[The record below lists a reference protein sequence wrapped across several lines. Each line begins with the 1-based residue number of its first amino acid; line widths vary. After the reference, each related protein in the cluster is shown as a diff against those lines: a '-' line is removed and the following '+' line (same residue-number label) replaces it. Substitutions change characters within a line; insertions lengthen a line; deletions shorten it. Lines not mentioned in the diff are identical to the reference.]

1 MTSGS
6 LSQFGSGHVHSLTLS
21 EPAQPNERLQV
32 LRRLIEKVTMQI
44 GLNEVCTTSIPG
56 LTFYR
61 MAELGTP
68 TYCIYEPCVAIIL
81 QGAKEITFGEEACEF
96 GQGAFFVT
104 SVDIP
109 TLARVTA
116 ANEQTPY
123 LSVVLKLDLSMLNEV
138 IQTLEPPRQEMA
150 SEARGFASGAASSE
164 MLDAFARL
172 ATLIERPLEAGLM
185 SDLIKREIC
194 VRLLLS
200 GAGPWLRSVTRDGYR
215 DKGIV
220 RAIEWL
226 KHHYDKPLHVA
237 ELAERSGMA
246 SSTLHHN
253 FRKLTGTSPVQYQK
267 SLRLQAAR
275 SLMLTERVDVNTA
288 ALRVGYESVAQFSRE
303 YARRFGAS
311 PSRDIKHA
319 REHVEGST
327 SRATHDASM

>member
-1 MTSGS
+1 MMTSGS
-6 LSQFGSGHVHSLTLS
+6 ISQFGFEHAHSLS
-21 EPAQPNERLQV
+21 PRESVESNERLQA
-32 LRRLIEKVTMQI
+32 LGRLIEKVSRQI
-44 GLNEVCTTSIPG
+44 GLNEICKTSIPD

-81 QGAKEITFGEEACEF
+81 QGSKEITFGEEACDF
-96 GQGAFFVT
+96 GQGMFFVT

-116 ANEQTPY
+116 ASEQTPY
-123 LSVVLKLDLSMLNEV
+123 LSIVLKLDLALLNEV
-138 IQTLEPPRQEMA
+138 IQMQAPAKQDVPSQ
-150 SEARGFASGAASSE
+150 ARGFASGMASSE
-164 MLDAFARL
+164 MLDAFTRL
-172 ATLIERPLEAGLM
+172 ATLIEQPLEAGLM

-200 GAGPWLRSVTRDGYR
+200 SAGQWLRSVTRDGHR

-226 KHHYDKPLHVA
+226 KLHYEKPLHVA

-275 SLMLTERVDVNTA
+275 SLMLTDRIDVNTA

-303 YARRFGAS
+303 YTRRFGAP

-319 REHVEGST
+319 RAHGGKLE
-327 SRATHDASM
+327 

>member
-6 LSQFGSGHVHSLTLS
+6 FSQFGVSRPHSLS
-21 EPAQPNERLQV
+21 VDEPAQPNQRLHA
-32 LRRLIEKVTMQI
+32 LKRLIEKVTLQI
-44 GLNEVCTTSIPG
+44 GLNEVCSTSIPG

-61 MAELGTP
+61 MTNLGTP
-68 TYCIYEPCVAIIL
+68 TYCVYEPCVAIIL
-81 QGAKEITFGEEACEF
+81 QGAKEITFGEEVCEF

-116 ANEQTPY
+116 ASEQTPY

-138 IQTLEPPRQEMA
+138 IQALEPPKQELP
-150 SEARGFASGAASSE
+150 SEARGFESGAASGE
-164 MLDAFARL
+164 MLDAFTRL
-172 ATLIERPLEAGLM
+172 SALIERPLEAGLM

-200 GAGPWLRSVTRDGYR
+200 SAGVWLRSVTRDGYR

-237 ELAERSGMA
+237 DLAQRAGMA
-246 SSTLHHN
+246 TSTLHHN

-303 YARRFGAS
+303 YTRRFRAP
-311 PSRDIKHA
+311 PSKDIKQA
-319 REHVEGST
+319 RENDG
-327 SRATHDASM
+327 RLD

>member
-1 MTSGS
+1 M
-6 LSQFGSGHVHSLTLS
+6 HSLTLRD
-21 EPAQPNERLQV
+21 PIQPNERLQA
-32 LRRLIEKVTMQI
+32 LRQLIEKVTRQI
-44 GLNEVCTTSIPG
+44 GLSEVCKTSIPG
-56 LTFYR
+56 LVFYR
-61 MAELGTP
+61 MADLGTP

-116 ANEQTPY
+116 ASEATPY
-123 LSVVLKLDLSMLNEV
+123 LSVVLKLNLSMLNEV
-138 IQTLEPPRQEMA
+138 IQTLDPPTQEMA
-150 SEARGFASGAASSE
+150 TQARGFVSGAASSE

-200 GAGPWLRSVTRDGYR
+200 GAGQWLRSVTRDGYR

-237 ELAERSGMA
+237 DLAERSGMA
-246 SSTLHHN
+246 SSTLHHS

-267 SLRLQAAR
+267 ALRLQAAR
-275 SLMLTERVDVNTA
+275 SLMLTDRVDVNTA

-303 YARRFGAS
+303 YARRFGAP
-311 PSRDIKHA
+311 PSRDIKHV
-319 REHVEGST
+319 REQGGLL
-327 SRATHDASM
+327 D

>member
-6 LSQFGSGHVHSLTLS
+6 ISQLSFGHAHCLT
-21 EPAQPNERLQV
+21 ERESVEADERRQALG
-32 LRRLIEKVTMQI
+32 RLIGKVTRQI
-44 GLNEVCTTSIPG
+44 GMNDICKTSIAD

-61 MAELGTP
+61 MAETGTP

-81 QGAKEITFGEEACEF
+81 QGSKEITFGEEACDF
-96 GQGAFFVT
+96 AQGTFFVT

-116 ANEQTPY
+116 ASEPTPY
-123 LSVVLKLDLSMLNEV
+123 LSIVLKLDLAMLSEV
-138 IQTLEPPRQEMA
+138 IQVQAPAKQDVPSQ
-150 SEARGFASGAASSE
+150 ARGFASGMASSE
-164 MLDAFARL
+164 MLDAFTRL
-172 ATLIERPLEAGLM
+172 ATLIEQPLEARLM

-200 GAGPWLRSVTRDGYR
+200 SAGQWLRSATRDGYR

-226 KHHYDKPLHVA
+226 KLHYQQPLHVA

-275 SLMLTERVDVNTA
+275 SLMLTDRVDVNTA

-303 YARRFGAS
+303 YTRRFGAP
-311 PSRDIKHA
+311 PSRDIKQA
-319 REHVEGST
+319 REHGG
-327 SRATHDASM
+327 RHD

>member
-6 LSQFGSGHVHSLTLS
+6 FSQFGFGHVHSLTLS
-21 EPAQPNERLQV
+21 EPAQPSEGLQV
-32 LRRLIEKVTMQI
+32 LRRLIEKVTLQI
-44 GLNEVCTTSIPG
+44 GLNEVCTTSIPD

-61 MAELGTP
+61 MTDLGTP

-116 ANEQTPY
+116 ASEQAPY
-123 LSVVLKLDLSMLNEV
+123 LSVVLKLNLSMLNEV
-138 IQTLEPPRQEMA
+138 IQTLESPTQEMA
-150 SEARGFASGAASSE
+150 TQARGFVSGAASTE
-164 MLDAFARL
+164 MLDAFVRL
-172 ATLIERPLEAGLM
+172 TTLIERPLEAGLM
-185 SDLIKREIC
+185 SELIKREIC

-200 GAGPWLRSVTRDGYR
+200 GAGQWLRSVTRDGYR

-237 ELAERSGMA
+237 DLAERSGMA
-246 SSTLHHN
+246 SSTLHHS

-267 SLRLQAAR
+267 ALRLQAAR
-275 SLMLTERVDVNTA
+275 SLMLTDRVDVNTA

-303 YARRFGAS
+303 YARRFGAP
-311 PSRDIKHA
+311 PSRDIKHV
-319 REHVEGST
+319 REQGGML
-327 SRATHDASM
+327 D

>member
-6 LSQFGSGHVHSLTLS
+6 FSQFGFGDAHSLALS

-32 LRRLIEKVTMQI
+32 LRRLIEKVTLQI

-61 MAELGTP
+61 MTELGTP

-123 LSVVLKLDLSMLNEV
+123 LSVVLKLDLAMLNEV

-164 MLDAFARL
+164 MLDAFTRL
-172 ATLIERPLEAGLM
+172 STLIERPLEAGLM
-185 SDLIKREIC
+185 SNLIKREIC

-200 GAGPWLRSVTRDGYR
+200 GAGQWLRSVTRDGYR

-237 ELAERSGMA
+237 DLAQRSGMA

-275 SLMLTERVDVNTA
+275 SLMLTDRVDVNTA

-303 YARRFGAS
+303 YARRFGAP

-319 REHVEGST
+319 RENSG
-327 SRATHDASM
+327 RLD

>member
-6 LSQFGSGHVHSLTLS
+6 ISQFGFGHAHSLIPRES
-21 EPAQPNERLQV
+21 VEPNERLQA
-32 LRRLIEKVTMQI
+32 LGRLVEKVSRQI
-44 GLNEVCTTSIPG
+44 GLNEICKTSIPD

-81 QGAKEITFGEEACEF
+81 QGSKEITFGEEACDF
-96 GQGAFFVT
+96 GQGMFFVT

-116 ANEQTPY
+116 ASEQTPY
-123 LSVVLKLDLSMLNEV
+123 LSIVLKLDLALLNEV
-138 IQTLEPPRQEMA
+138 IQMQAPAKQDVPSQ
-150 SEARGFASGAASSE
+150 ARGFASGMASSE
-164 MLDAFARL
+164 MLDAFTRL
-172 ATLIERPLEAGLM
+172 ATLIEQPLEAGLM

-200 GAGPWLRSVTRDGYR
+200 SAGQWLRSVTRDGHR

-226 KHHYDKPLHVA
+226 KLHYEKPLHVA

-275 SLMLTERVDVNTA
+275 SLMLTDRVDVNTA

-303 YARRFGAS
+303 YTRRFGAP

-319 REHVEGST
+319 REHGGRLE
-327 SRATHDASM
+327 

>member
-1 MTSGS
+1 M
-6 LSQFGSGHVHSLTLS
+6 HSLTLS
-21 EPAQPNERLQV
+21 EPAQSTERLQA
-32 LRRLIEKVTMQI
+32 LRRLIEKVTLQI
-44 GLNEVCTTSIPG
+44 ALNEVCPTSIPG

-81 QGAKEITFGEEACEF
+81 QGAKEITFGEQACEF
-96 GQGAFFVT
+96 GQGTFFVT

-116 ANEQTPY
+116 ASEKTPY
-123 LSVVLKLDLSMLNEV
+123 LSVVLKLDLAMLNEV

-150 SEARGFASGAASSE
+150 SQARGFASGAASSE
-164 MLDAFARL
+164 MLEAFTRL
-172 ATLIERPLEAGLM
+172 STLIERPLEAGLM

-200 GAGPWLRSVTRDGYR
+200 GAGQWLRSVTRDGYR

-237 ELAERSGMA
+237 DLAERSGMA

-275 SLMLTERVDVNTA
+275 SLMLTDRLDVNTA

-303 YARRFGAS
+303 YARRFGAP

-319 REHVEGST
+319 RENGG
-327 SRATHDASM
+327 RLD

>member
-1 MTSGS
+1 MTNSSSSPLG
-6 LSQFGSGHVHSLTLS
+6 FGQVHSLALS
-21 EPAQPNERLQV
+21 EPAQPSERLQA
-32 LRRLIEKVTMQI
+32 LRRLIDKVSGQI
-44 GLNEVCTTSIPG
+44 GLNEVGKTSIPG

-96 GQGAFFVT
+96 GQGSFFVT

-109 TLARVTA
+109 TLARMTA
-116 ANEQTPY
+116 ASEQTPY
-123 LSVVLKLDLSMLNEV
+123 LSVVLKLDLSILNEV
-138 IQTLEPPRQEMA
+138 IQSLEPPKQEV
-150 SEARGFASGAASSE
+150 SSNARGFASGAASTE

-172 ATLIERPLEAGLM
+172 VTLTERPLEAGLM
-185 SDLIKREIC
+185 AGLIKREIC

-226 KHHYDKPLHVA
+226 KLHYEKPLHVA
-237 ELAERSGMA
+237 DLAERSGMA
-246 SSTLHHN
+246 ASTLHHN

-303 YARRFGAS
+303 YARRFGAP
-311 PSRDIKHA
+311 PSRDIKQA
-319 REHVEGST
+319 RVQG
-327 SRATHDASM
+327 THLR

>member
-6 LSQFGSGHVHSLTLS
+6 FSQFGSGQIHSLAS
-21 EPAQPNERLQV
+21 GEVAQPDEHLSA
-32 LRRLIEKVTMQI
+32 LRGLIGKVARQI
-44 GLNEVCTTSIPG
+44 GLNEICTTSIPG

-61 MAELGTP
+61 MTELGTP

-81 QGAKEITFGEEACEF
+81 QGAKEITFGEEVCEF
-96 GQGAFFVT
+96 SQGVFFVT

-116 ANEQTPY
+116 ASEKTPY
-123 LSVVLKLDLSMLNEV
+123 LSVVLKLELSMLNEV
-138 IQTLEPPRQEMA
+138 IQSMEAPRQEA
-150 SEARGFASGAASSE
+150 DSQARGFVSGAASSE
-164 MLDAFARL
+164 MLDAFSRL
-172 ATLIERPLEAGLM
+172 CTLAERPLEAGLM
-185 SDLIKREIC
+185 SGLIKREIC
-194 VRLLLS
+194 VRLLLT
-200 GAGPWLRSVTRDGYR
+200 GAGQWLRSATRDGYR

-226 KHHYDKPLHVA
+226 KHHYDKPLQVA
-237 ELAERSGMA
+237 DLAERAGMA

-275 SLMLTERVDVNTA
+275 SLMLTDRVDVNTA

-303 YARRFGAS
+303 YARRFGAP
-311 PSRDIKHA
+311 PSRDIKQA
-319 REHVEGST
+319 REQDGT
-327 SRATHDASM
+327 PGQPYQR

>member
-6 LSQFGSGHVHSLTLS
+6 ISQFGFGHAHSLVSRESL
-21 EPAQPNERLQV
+21 EPDERLQA
-32 LRRLIEKVTMQI
+32 LGRLIEKVTRQI
-44 GLNEVCTTSIPG
+44 GLKEICKTSIPD

-81 QGAKEITFGEEACEF
+81 QGSKEITFGEEACDF
-96 GQGAFFVT
+96 GQGTFFVT

-116 ANEQTPY
+116 ASEQTPY
-123 LSVVLKLDLSMLNEV
+123 LSIVLKLDLALLNEV
-138 IQTLEPPRQEMA
+138 IQMQTPSKQDVPSQ
-150 SEARGFASGAASSE
+150 ARGFASGVASSE
-164 MLDAFARL
+164 MLDAFTRL
-172 ATLIERPLEAGLM
+172 ATLIEQPLEAGLM

-200 GAGPWLRSVTRDGYR
+200 SAGQWLRSVTRDGYR

-226 KHHYDKPLHVA
+226 KLHYEKPLHVA

-275 SLMLTERVDVNTA
+275 SLMLTDRVDVNTA

-303 YARRFGAS
+303 YTRRFGAP

-319 REHVEGST
+319 RAHGGRLE
-327 SRATHDASM
+327 

>member
-6 LSQFGSGHVHSLTLS
+6 FSQFGFGHVHSPTS
-21 EPAQPNERLQV
+21 SDSAQPNERVQA
-32 LRRLIEKVTMQI
+32 LRGLIDKVTRQI

-96 GQGAFFVT
+96 SQGVFFVT

-116 ANEQTPY
+116 ASERTPY

-138 IQTLEPPRQEMA
+138 IQTLEAPRQEAA
-150 SEARGFASGAASSE
+150 SEARGFASGAASGE
-164 MLDAFARL
+164 MLDAFSRL
-172 ATLIERPLEAGLM
+172 CTLTERPLEAGLM
-185 SDLIKREIC
+185 SDLVKREIC

-200 GAGPWLRSVTRDGYR
+200 GAGQWLRSVTRDGYR

-237 ELAERSGMA
+237 DLAERSGMA

-275 SLMLTERVDVNTA
+275 SLMLTDRVDVNTA

-303 YARRFGAS
+303 YARRFGAP
-311 PSRDIKHA
+311 PSRDIRQA
-319 REHVEGST
+319 REQGGRLDQPHH
-327 SRATHDASM
+327 A

>member
-6 LSQFGSGHVHSLTLS
+6 FSQSGFGHAPSLNLA
-21 EPAQPNERLQV
+21 EPTQPNERLQA
-32 LRRLIEKVTMQI
+32 LKRLIEKVTIQI
-44 GLNEVCTTSIPG
+44 GVNEVCTTSIPG

-68 TYCIYEPCVAIIL
+68 TYCVYEPCVAIIL
-81 QGAKEITFGEEACEF
+81 QGAKEITFGEEVCEF
-96 GQGAFFVT
+96 GQGTFFVT

-109 TLARVTA
+109 TLARVTV

-123 LSVVLKLDLSMLNEV
+123 LSVVLKLDLSMLNEA
-138 IQTLEPPRQEMA
+138 IQTLEPSRHELA
-150 SEARGFASGAASSE
+150 SEARGCASGAASSE

-172 ATLIERPLEAGLM
+172 STLIERPLEAGLM

-200 GAGPWLRSVTRDGYR
+200 GAGQWLRSVTRDGYR

-237 ELAERSGMA
+237 DLAQLSGMA

-303 YARRFGAS
+303 YARRFGAP
-311 PSRDIKHA
+311 PSKDIKHA
-319 REHVEGST
+319 RENGG
-327 SRATHDASM
+327 RLD

>member
-6 LSQFGSGHVHSLTLS
+6 ISQFGFGHAHSLS
-21 EPAQPNERLQV
+21 PRESVEPNERLQS
-32 LRRLIEKVTMQI
+32 LGRLVEKVTRQI
-44 GLNEVCTTSIPG
+44 GLNEICKTSIAD

-61 MAELGTP
+61 LAELGTP

-81 QGAKEITFGEEACEF
+81 QGSKEITFGEEACDF
-96 GQGAFFVT
+96 GQGMFFVT

-116 ANEQTPY
+116 ASEQTPY
-123 LSVVLKLDLSMLNEV
+123 LSIVLKLDLALLNEV
-138 IQTLEPPRQEMA
+138 IQMQAPSKQDVPSQ
-150 SEARGFASGAASSE
+150 ARGFASGMASSE
-164 MLDAFARL
+164 MLDAFTRL
-172 ATLIERPLEAGLM
+172 ATLIEQPLEAGLM

-200 GAGPWLRSVTRDGYR
+200 SAGQWLRSVTRDGHR

-226 KHHYDKPLHVA
+226 KLHYEKPLHVA

-275 SLMLTERVDVNTA
+275 SLMLTDRVDVNTA

-303 YARRFGAS
+303 YTRRFGAP

-319 REHVEGST
+319 REHGGRLE
-327 SRATHDASM
+327 

>member
-6 LSQFGSGHVHSLTLS
+6 ISQFGFEHAHSLS
-21 EPAQPNERLQV
+21 PRESVEPNECLQSLGRLV
-32 LRRLIEKVTMQI
+32 EKVTRQI
-44 GLNEVCTTSIPG
+44 GLNEICKTSIPD

-81 QGAKEITFGEEACEF
+81 QGSKEITFGEEACDF
-96 GQGAFFVT
+96 GQGMFFVT

-116 ANEQTPY
+116 ASEQTPY
-123 LSVVLKLDLSMLNEV
+123 LSIVLKLDLALLNEV
-138 IQTLEPPRQEMA
+138 IQMQAPAKQDVPSQ
-150 SEARGFASGAASSE
+150 ARGFASGMASSE
-164 MLDAFARL
+164 MLDAFTRL
-172 ATLIERPLEAGLM
+172 ATLIEQPLEAGLM

-200 GAGPWLRSVTRDGYR
+200 SAGQWLRSVTRDGHR

-226 KHHYDKPLHVA
+226 KLHYEKPLHVA

-275 SLMLTERVDVNTA
+275 SLMLTDSVDVNTA

-303 YARRFGAS
+303 YTRRFGAP

-319 REHVEGST
+319 RAHGGRLE
-327 SRATHDASM
+327 

>member
-6 LSQFGSGHVHSLTLS
+6 FSQFGFGHVHSLTLS

-32 LRRLIEKVTMQI
+32 LRRLIEKVTQQI
-44 GLNEVCTTSIPG
+44 GLNEVCITSIPG

-81 QGAKEITFGEEACEF
+81 QGAKEITFGEQACEF
-96 GQGAFFVT
+96 GQGAF
-104 SVDIP
+104 IP

-123 LSVVLKLDLSMLNEV
+123 LSVVLKLDLAMLNEV

-164 MLDAFARL
+164 MLDAFTRL
-172 ATLIERPLEAGLM
+172 STLIERPLEAGLM
-185 SDLIKREIC
+185 SNLIKREIC

-200 GAGPWLRSVTRDGYR
+200 GAGQWLRSVTRDGYR
-215 DKGIV
+215 KKGIV

-237 ELAERSGMA
+237 DLAERSGMA

-275 SLMLTERVDVNTA
+275 SLMLTDRVDVNTA

-303 YARRFGAS
+303 YARRFGAP

-319 REHVEGST
+319 RENGG
-327 SRATHDASM
+327 RLD

>member
-6 LSQFGSGHVHSLTLS
+6 FSQFGFGHVHSLNLG
-21 EPAQPNERLQV
+21 EPAQPSERLQA
-32 LRRLIEKVTMQI
+32 LRRLIEKVTLQI
-44 GLNEVCTTSIPG
+44 GLNEVCRTSIPD

-68 TYCIYEPCVAIIL
+68 TYCVYEPCVAIIL
-81 QGAKEITFGEEACEF
+81 QGVKEITFGEEACEF

-116 ANEQTPY
+116 ASVQTPY
-123 LSVVLKLDLSMLNEV
+123 LSIVLKLDLSMLNEV
-138 IQTLEPPRQEMA
+138 IQTQAPPKKEMT
-150 SEARGFASGAASSE
+150 SEARGFAAGLASSE
-164 MLDAFARL
+164 LLDAFARL
-172 ATLIERPLEAGLM
+172 ATLIERPFEAEMM
-185 SDLIKREIC
+185 SNLIKREIC

-237 ELAERSGMA
+237 ELAALSGMA

-303 YARRFGAS
+303 YARRFGAP

-319 REHVEGST
+319 RQNGG
-327 SRATHDASM
+327 RLD

>member
-6 LSQFGSGHVHSLTLS
+6 ISQFGFEHAHSLIPRES
-21 EPAQPNERLQV
+21 VEPDERLQA
-32 LRRLIEKVTMQI
+32 LGRLIEKVTRQI
-44 GLNEVCTTSIPG
+44 GLNETCKTSIPD

-81 QGAKEITFGEEACEF
+81 QGSKEITFGEEACDF
-96 GQGAFFVT
+96 GKGTFFVT

-116 ANEQTPY
+116 ASEQAPY
-123 LSVVLKLDLSMLNEV
+123 LSIVLKLDLALLNEV
-138 IQTLEPPRQEMA
+138 IQMQTPSKQDVPSQ
-150 SEARGFASGAASSE
+150 ARGFASGVASSE
-164 MLDAFARL
+164 MLDAFTRL
-172 ATLIERPLEAGLM
+172 ATLIEQPLEAGLM

-200 GAGPWLRSVTRDGYR
+200 SAGQWLRSVTRDGYR

-226 KHHYDKPLHVA
+226 KLHYEKPLHVA

-275 SLMLTERVDVNTA
+275 SLMLTDRVDVNTA

-303 YARRFGAS
+303 YTRRFGAP
-311 PSRDIKHA
+311 PSRDIKYA
-319 REHVEGST
+319 REHGGRLE
-327 SRATHDASM
+327 

>member
-6 LSQFGSGHVHSLTLS
+6 ISQFGFGHAHSLS
-21 EPAQPNERLQV
+21 PRESVEPNERPQALG
-32 LRRLIEKVTMQI
+32 RLIEKVTRQI
-44 GLNEVCTTSIPG
+44 GLNEICKTSIPD

-81 QGAKEITFGEEACEF
+81 QGSKEITFGEEACDF
-96 GQGAFFVT
+96 GQGMFFVT

-116 ANEQTPY
+116 ASEQTPY
-123 LSVVLKLDLSMLNEV
+123 LSIVLKLDLALLNEV
-138 IQTLEPPRQEMA
+138 IQMQAPARQDVP
-150 SEARGFASGAASSE
+150 SQARGFASGMASSE
-164 MLDAFARL
+164 MLDAFTRL
-172 ATLIERPLEAGLM
+172 ATLIEQPLEAGLM

-200 GAGPWLRSVTRDGYR
+200 SAGQWLRSVTRDGHR

-226 KHHYDKPLHVA
+226 KLHYEKPLHVA

-275 SLMLTERVDVNTA
+275 SLMLTDRVDVNTA

-303 YARRFGAS
+303 YTRRFGAP

-319 REHVEGST
+319 RAHGGRLE
-327 SRATHDASM
+327 

>member
-6 LSQFGSGHVHSLTLS
+6 ISQFGFEHAHSLIPRES
-21 EPAQPNERLQV
+21 VEPNERLQS
-32 LRRLIEKVTMQI
+32 LGRLVEKVSRQI
-44 GLNEVCTTSIPG
+44 GLNEICKTSIPD

-81 QGAKEITFGEEACEF
+81 QGSKEITFGEEACDF
-96 GQGAFFVT
+96 GQGMFFVT

-116 ANEQTPY
+116 ASEQTPY
-123 LSVVLKLDLSMLNEV
+123 LSIVLKLDLALLNEV
-138 IQTLEPPRQEMA
+138 IQMQTPSKQDVPSQ
-150 SEARGFASGAASSE
+150 ARGFASGMASSE
-164 MLDAFARL
+164 MLDAFTRL
-172 ATLIERPLEAGLM
+172 ATLIEQPLEAGLM

-200 GAGPWLRSVTRDGYR
+200 SAGQWLRSVTRDGHR

-226 KHHYDKPLHVA
+226 KLHYEKPLHVA
-237 ELAERSGMA
+237 KLAERSGMA

-275 SLMLTERVDVNTA
+275 SLMLTDRVDVNTA

-303 YARRFGAS
+303 YTRRFGAP

-319 REHVEGST
+319 RAHGGRLE
-327 SRATHDASM
+327 

>member
-6 LSQFGSGHVHSLTLS
+6 ISQFGFEHAHSLS
-21 EPAQPNERLQV
+21 PRESVEPNERLQS
-32 LRRLIEKVTMQI
+32 LGRLVEKVTRQI
-44 GLNEVCTTSIPG
+44 GLNEICKTSIPD

-81 QGAKEITFGEEACEF
+81 QGSKEITFGEEACDF
-96 GQGAFFVT
+96 GQGMFFVT

-116 ANEQTPY
+116 ASEQTPY
-123 LSVVLKLDLSMLNEV
+123 LSIVLKLDLALLNEV
-138 IQTLEPPRQEMA
+138 IQMQAPSKQDVPSQ
-150 SEARGFASGAASSE
+150 ARGFASGMASSE
-164 MLDAFARL
+164 MLDAFTRL
-172 ATLIERPLEAGLM
+172 ATLIEQPLEAGLM

-200 GAGPWLRSVTRDGYR
+200 SAGQWLRSVTRDGHR

-226 KHHYDKPLHVA
+226 KLHYEKPLHVA

-275 SLMLTERVDVNTA
+275 SLMLTDRVDVNTA

-303 YARRFGAS
+303 YTRRFGAP

-319 REHVEGST
+319 REHGGRLE
-327 SRATHDASM
+327 

>member
-6 LSQFGSGHVHSLTLS
+6 ISQFGFGHAHSLIPRES
-21 EPAQPNERLQV
+21 VEPNERLQA
-32 LRRLIEKVTMQI
+32 LGRLVEKVSRQI
-44 GLNEVCTTSIPG
+44 GLNEICKTSIPD

-81 QGAKEITFGEEACEF
+81 QGSKEITFGEEACDF
-96 GQGAFFVT
+96 GQGMFFVT

-116 ANEQTPY
+116 ASEQTPY
-123 LSVVLKLDLSMLNEV
+123 LSIVLKLDLALLNEV
-138 IQTLEPPRQEMA
+138 IQMQAPAKQDVPSQ
-150 SEARGFASGAASSE
+150 ARGFASGMASSE
-164 MLDAFARL
+164 MLDAFTRL
-172 ATLIERPLEAGLM
+172 ATLIEQPLEAGLM

-200 GAGPWLRSVTRDGYR
+200 SAGQWLRSVTRDGHR

-226 KHHYDKPLHVA
+226 KLHYEKPLHVA

-275 SLMLTERVDVNTA
+275 SLMLTDRIDVNTA

-303 YARRFGAS
+303 YTRRFGAP

-319 REHVEGST
+319 REHGGRLE
-327 SRATHDASM
+327 

>member
-1 MTSGS
+1 MTNSSSSPLG
-6 LSQFGSGHVHSLTLS
+6 FGQLHSLALS
-21 EPAQPNERLQV
+21 EPAQPSERLQA
-32 LRRLIEKVTMQI
+32 LRRLIDKVSGQI
-44 GLNEVCTTSIPG
+44 GLNEVCKTSIPG

-61 MAELGTP
+61 MTELGTP

-96 GQGAFFVT
+96 GQGSFFVT

-109 TLARVTA
+109 TLARMTA
-116 ANEQTPY
+116 ASEQTPY
-123 LSVVLKLDLSMLNEV
+123 LSVVLKLDLSILNEV
-138 IQTLEPPRQEMA
+138 IQSLEPPKQEV
-150 SEARGFASGAASSE
+150 SSNARGFASGAASTE

-172 ATLIERPLEAGLM
+172 ATLTERPLEAGLM
-185 SDLIKREIC
+185 ADLIKREIC

-200 GAGPWLRSVTRDGYR
+200 GAGSWLRSVARDGYR

-226 KHHYDKPLHVA
+226 KLHYEKPLHVA
-237 ELAERSGMA
+237 DLAERSGMA
-246 SSTLHHN
+246 TSTLHHN

-303 YARRFGAS
+303 YARRFGAP
-311 PSRDIKHA
+311 PSRDIKQA
-319 REHVEGST
+319 RENGGAV
-327 SRATHDASM
+327 

>member
-6 LSQFGSGHVHSLTLS
+6 FSQFGVSHAHSLS
-21 EPAQPNERLQV
+21 EGEPAQPNERLHA
-32 LRRLIEKVTMQI
+32 LRKLIEKVTSQI
-44 GLNEVCTTSIPG
+44 GLNEVCSTSIPG

-61 MAELGTP
+61 MANLGTP
-68 TYCIYEPCVAIIL
+68 TYCVYEPCVAIIL
-81 QGAKEITFGEEACEF
+81 QGAKEITFGEEVCEF
-96 GQGAFFVT
+96 GQGVFFVT

-138 IQTLEPPRQEMA
+138 IQALEPPKQERA
-150 SEARGFASGAASSE
+150 SEARGFASGTASGE
-164 MLDAFARL
+164 ILDAFARL
-172 ATLIERPLEAGLM
+172 AALIERPLEADLM

-194 VRLLLS
+194 IRLLLS
-200 GAGPWLRSVTRDGYR
+200 GAGQWLRSVTRDGYR
-215 DKGIV
+215 NKGVV
-220 RAIEWL
+220 RVIEWL
-226 KHHYDKPLHVA
+226 KHHYDEPLHVA
-237 ELAERSGMA
+237 DLAERSGMA

-275 SLMLTERVDVNTA
+275 SLMLTERIDVNTA

-303 YARRFGAS
+303 YTRRFGAP
-311 PSRDIKHA
+311 PSKDIKHA
-319 REHVEGST
+319 RENGG
-327 SRATHDASM
+327 RLD

>member
-6 LSQFGSGHVHSLTLS
+6 ISQFGFEHAHSLIPRES
-21 EPAQPNERLQV
+21 VEPNERLQS
-32 LRRLIEKVTMQI
+32 LGRLVEKVSRQI
-44 GLNEVCTTSIPG
+44 GFNEICKTSIPD

-81 QGAKEITFGEEACEF
+81 QGSKEITFGEEACDF
-96 GQGAFFVT
+96 GQGMFFVT

-116 ANEQTPY
+116 ASEQTPY
-123 LSVVLKLDLSMLNEV
+123 LSIVLKLDLALLNEV
-138 IQTLEPPRQEMA
+138 IQMQAPSKQDVPSQ
-150 SEARGFASGAASSE
+150 ARGFASGMASSE
-164 MLDAFARL
+164 MLDAFTRL
-172 ATLIERPLEAGLM
+172 ATLIEQPLEAGLM

-200 GAGPWLRSVTRDGYR
+200 SAGQWLRSVTRDGHR

-226 KHHYDKPLHVA
+226 KLHYEKPLHVA

-275 SLMLTERVDVNTA
+275 SLMLTDRIDVNTA

-303 YARRFGAS
+303 YTRRFGAP

-319 REHVEGST
+319 RAHGGRLE
-327 SRATHDASM
+327 

>member
-6 LSQFGSGHVHSLTLS
+6 FSQFGFGHVQSLAMS
-21 EPAQPNERLQV
+21 KPAQPDERLQA
-32 LRRLIEKVTMQI
+32 LRRLIEKVTTQI
-44 GLNEVCTTSIPG
+44 GLNEVCATSIPG

-81 QGAKEITFGEEACEF
+81 QGAKEITFGEQACEF

-123 LSVVLKLDLSMLNEV
+123 LSVVLKLDLAMLNEV
-138 IQTLEPPRQEMA
+138 IQTLEPTRQEMA
-150 SEARGFASGAASSE
+150 SQARGFASGTASSE
-164 MLDAFARL
+164 MLDAFTRL
-172 ATLIERPLEAGLM
+172 STLIERPLEAGLM
-185 SDLIKREIC
+185 SNLIKREIC

-200 GAGPWLRSVTRDGYR
+200 SAGQWLRSVTRDGYR

-237 ELAERSGMA
+237 DLAQRSGMA

-275 SLMLTERVDVNTA
+275 SLMLTDRVDVNTA

-303 YARRFGAS
+303 YARRFGAP
-311 PSRDIKHA
+311 PSKDIKHA
-319 REHVEGST
+319 RENGG
-327 SRATHDASM
+327 RLD

>member
-6 LSQFGSGHVHSLTLS
+6 ISQFGFEHAHSLS
-21 EPAQPNERLQV
+21 PRESVEPNERLQA
-32 LRRLIEKVTMQI
+32 LGRLVEKVSRQI
-44 GLNEVCTTSIPG
+44 GLNEICKTSIPD

-81 QGAKEITFGEEACEF
+81 QGSKEITFGEEACDF
-96 GQGAFFVT
+96 GQGMFFVT

-116 ANEQTPY
+116 ASEQTPY
-123 LSVVLKLDLSMLNEV
+123 LSIVLKLDLALLNEV
-138 IQTLEPPRQEMA
+138 IQMQAPSRQDVP
-150 SEARGFASGAASSE
+150 SQARGFASGMASSE
-164 MLDAFARL
+164 MLDAFTRL
-172 ATLIERPLEAGLM
+172 ATLIEQPLEAGLM

-200 GAGPWLRSVTRDGYR
+200 SAGQWLRSVTRDGHR

-226 KHHYDKPLHVA
+226 KLHYEKPLHVA

-275 SLMLTERVDVNTA
+275 SLMLTDRVDVNTA

-303 YARRFGAS
+303 YTRRFGAP

-319 REHVEGST
+319 RAHGGKLE
-327 SRATHDASM
+327 

>member
-6 LSQFGSGHVHSLTLS
+6 FLQFGFGDAHSLALS

-32 LRRLIEKVTMQI
+32 LRRLIEKVTLQI

-61 MAELGTP
+61 MTELGTP

-123 LSVVLKLDLSMLNEV
+123 LSVVLKLDLAMLNEV

-164 MLDAFARL
+164 MLDAFTRL
-172 ATLIERPLEAGLM
+172 STLIERPLEAGLM
-185 SDLIKREIC
+185 SNLIKREIC

-200 GAGPWLRSVTRDGYR
+200 GAGQWLRSVTRDGYR

-237 ELAERSGMA
+237 DLAQRSGMA

-275 SLMLTERVDVNTA
+275 SLMLTDRVDVNTA

-303 YARRFGAS
+303 YARRFGAP

-319 REHVEGST
+319 RENSG
-327 SRATHDASM
+327 RLD

>member
-1 MTSGS
+1 MHVMTSAS
-6 LSQFGSGHVHSLTLS
+6 LSQFGFSHMQSLS
-21 EPAQPNERLQV
+21 VREPVQPNERLQA
-32 LRRLIEKVTMQI
+32 LRRLVEKVTLQI

-61 MAELGTP
+61 LAELGTP
-68 TYCIYEPCVAIIL
+68 AYCIYEPCVAIIL
-81 QGAKEITFGEEACEF
+81 QGAKEITFGEEVCGFA
-96 GQGAFFVT
+96 QGAFFVT

-116 ANEQTPY
+116 ANKQAPY
-123 LSVVLKLDLSMLNEV
+123 LSVVLKLDFSMLNEV
-138 IQTLEPPRQEMA
+138 ILTLEPPKQELA
-150 SEARGFASGAASSE
+150 TELRGFVSGVATVE

-172 ATLIERPLEAGLM
+172 SALIERPLEASLM
-185 SDLIKREIC
+185 SGLIMREIC

-200 GAGPWLRSVTRDGYR
+200 EAGPLLRSVTRDGYR
-215 DKGIV
+215 DRGIV

-226 KHHYDKPLHVA
+226 KFHYDKPLHVA

-275 SLMLTERVDVNTA
+275 SLMLIDRVDVNTA

-303 YARRFGAS
+303 YARRFGAP

-319 REHVEGST
+319 RENGG
-327 SRATHDASM
+327 RLN

>member
-1 MTSGS
+1 MTSDS
-6 LSQFGSGHVHSLTLS
+6 FSHFGFGHMPSLTLS
-21 EPAQPNERLQV
+21 ESAQPNERLQA

-44 GLNEVCTTSIPG
+44 GLNEVCSTSIPG

-61 MAELGTP
+61 IAELGTLR
-68 TYCIYEPCVAIIL
+68 YCIYEPCVAIIL
-81 QGAKEITFGEEACEF
+81 QGAKEITFGEEVCEF
-96 GQGAFFVT
+96 RQGAFFVT

-116 ANEQTPY
+116 ASEQTPY
-123 LSVVLKLDLSMLNEV
+123 LSTVLKLDLSMLNEV
-138 IQTLEPPRQEMA
+138 IQTQAPPKQEMT
-150 SEARGFASGAASSE
+150 SEARGFAAGAASGE

-172 ATLIERPLEAGLM
+172 ATLIERPIEAGLM

-200 GAGPWLRSVTRDGYR
+200 GAGHWLRSVTRDGYR

-226 KHHYDKPLHVA
+226 KQHYDKPLHVA

-275 SLMLTERVDVNTA
+275 SLMLIERVDVNTA

-303 YARRFGAS
+303 YARRFGAP

-319 REHVEGST
+319 RENGGS
-327 SRATHDASM
+327 

>member
-6 LSQFGSGHVHSLTLS
+6 ISQFGFSHAHSLS
-21 EPAQPNERLQV
+21 PRESVEPNERLQS
-32 LRRLIEKVTMQI
+32 LGRLVEKVSRQI
-44 GLNEVCTTSIPG
+44 GLNEICKTSIPD

-81 QGAKEITFGEEACEF
+81 QGSKEITFGEEACDF
-96 GQGAFFVT
+96 GQGMFFVT

-116 ANEQTPY
+116 ASEQTPY
-123 LSVVLKLDLSMLNEV
+123 LSIVLKLDLALLNEV
-138 IQTLEPPRQEMA
+138 IQMQAPSKQDVPSQ
-150 SEARGFASGAASSE
+150 ARGFASGMASSE
-164 MLDAFARL
+164 MLDAFTRL
-172 ATLIERPLEAGLM
+172 ATLIEQPLEAGLM

-200 GAGPWLRSVTRDGYR
+200 SAGQWLRSVTRDGHR

-226 KHHYDKPLHVA
+226 KLHYEKPLHVA

-275 SLMLTERVDVNTA
+275 SLMLTDRVDVNTA

-303 YARRFGAS
+303 YTRRFGAP

-319 REHVEGST
+319 REHGGRLE
-327 SRATHDASM
+327 

>member
-6 LSQFGSGHVHSLTLS
+6 ISQFGFGHAHSLS
-21 EPAQPNERLQV
+21 PRESVEPNERLQA
-32 LRRLIEKVTMQI
+32 LGRLVEKVSRQI
-44 GLNEVCTTSIPG
+44 GLNEICKTSIPD

-81 QGAKEITFGEEACEF
+81 QGSKEITFGEEACDF
-96 GQGAFFVT
+96 GQGMFFVT

-116 ANEQTPY
+116 ASEQTPY
-123 LSVVLKLDLSMLNEV
+123 LSIVLKLDLALLNEV
-138 IQTLEPPRQEMA
+138 IQMQAPSRQDVP
-150 SEARGFASGAASSE
+150 SQARGFASGMASSE
-164 MLDAFARL
+164 MLDAFTRL
-172 ATLIERPLEAGLM
+172 ATLIEQPLEAGLM

-200 GAGPWLRSVTRDGYR
+200 SAGQWLRSVTRDGHR

-226 KHHYDKPLHVA
+226 KLHYEKPLHVA

-275 SLMLTERVDVNTA
+275 SLMLTDRVDVNTA

-303 YARRFGAS
+303 YTRRFGAP

-319 REHVEGST
+319 REHGGRLE
-327 SRATHDASM
+327 

>member
-1 MTSGS
+1 MMTSS
-6 LSQFGSGHVHSLTLS
+6 SISQFSFGHASAQGLR
-21 EPAQPNERLQV
+21 EPAQSNERLQA
-32 LRRLIEKVTMQI
+32 LRRLVEKVTVQI
-44 GLNEVCTTSIPG
+44 GLEEVCKTSIPG

-61 MAELGTP
+61 MADLGTP

-96 GQGAFFVT
+96 GPGVFFVT

-109 TLARVTA
+109 TLARVTSA
-116 ANEQTPY
+116 SEQVPY

-138 IQTLEPPRQEMA
+138 IQTQSPVKQEMT
-150 SEARGFASGAASSE
+150 SEARGFASGTASSE

-172 ATLIERPLEAGLM
+172 SALIERPLEAGLM

-194 VRLLLS
+194 LRLLLS
-200 GAGPWLRSVTRDGYR
+200 GAGQWLRSVTRDGYR

-226 KHHYDKPLHVA
+226 KHHYDKPLQVA
-237 ELAERSGMA
+237 ELAVRSGMA

-288 ALRVGYESVAQFSRE
+288 ALRVGYKSVAQFSRE
-303 YARRFGAS
+303 YARRFGAP

-319 REHVEGST
+319 RKNGGS
-327 SRATHDASM
+327 

>member
-6 LSQFGSGHVHSLTLS
+6 FSQFGFGHVHSLAMS
-21 EPAQPNERLQV
+21 KPVQPDERLQA
-32 LRRLIEKVTMQI
+32 LKRLIEKVTRQI
-44 GLNEVCTTSIPG
+44 GLNEVCATSIPG

-116 ANEQTPY
+116 ANEQIPY
-123 LSVVLKLDLSMLNEV
+123 LSVVLKLDLAMLNEV

-164 MLDAFARL
+164 MIDAFSRL
-172 ATLIERPLEAGLM
+172 STLIERPLEAGLM
-185 SDLIKREIC
+185 SNLIKREIC

-200 GAGPWLRSVTRDGYR
+200 SAGQWLRSVTRDGYR

-237 ELAERSGMA
+237 DLAQRSGMA

-275 SLMLTERVDVNTA
+275 SLMLTDRVDVNTA

-303 YARRFGAS
+303 YARRFGAP

-319 REHVEGST
+319 RENGG
-327 SRATHDASM
+327 RLD

>member
-1 MTSGS
+1 M
-6 LSQFGSGHVHSLTLS
+6 HSLVLRD
-21 EPAQPNERLQV
+21 PIQPNERLQA
-32 LRRLIEKVTMQI
+32 LRRLIEKVTRQI
-44 GLNEVCTTSIPG
+44 GLNEVCKTSIPD
-56 LTFYR
+56 LAFYR
-61 MAELGTP
+61 MTDLGTP

-109 TLARVTA
+109 TLARTTA
-116 ANEQTPY
+116 ASEETPY
-123 LSVVLKLDLSMLNEV
+123 LSVVLKLNLSMLSEV
-138 IQTLEPPRQEMA
+138 IQTLEPPTQEMA
-150 SEARGFASGAASSE
+150 TQARGFVSGAASTE
-164 MLDAFARL
+164 LLDAFARL

-185 SDLIKREIC
+185 SELIKREIC

-200 GAGPWLRSVTRDGYR
+200 SAGQWLRSVTRDGYR

-237 ELAERSGMA
+237 DLAELSGMA
-246 SSTLHHN
+246 SSTLHHS

-267 SLRLQAAR
+267 ALRLQAAR
-275 SLMLTERVDVNTA
+275 SLMLTDRVDVNTA

-303 YARRFGAS
+303 YARRFGAP

-319 REHVEGST
+319 REQGGML
-327 SRATHDASM
+327 D

>member
-1 MTSGS
+1 MTSAS
-6 LSQFGSGHVHSLTLS
+6 LSQFGFSHMQSLSLR
-21 EPAQPNERLQV
+21 EPAQPNERLQA
-32 LRRLIEKVTMQI
+32 LRRLIEKVTVQI
-44 GLNEVCTTSIPG
+44 GLNDVCTTSIPG

-61 MAELGTP
+61 LAELGTP
-68 TYCIYEPCVAIIL
+68 AYCIYEPCVAIIL
-81 QGAKEITFGEEACEF
+81 QGAKEITFGEEVCDFA
-96 GQGAFFVT
+96 QGSFFVT

-123 LSVVLKLDLSMLNEV
+123 LSVVLKLDFAMLNEV
-138 IQTLEPPRQEMA
+138 ILTLEPPKQELA
-150 SEARGFASGAASSE
+150 TEPRGFVSGVATSE
-164 MLDAFARL
+164 MFDAFARL
-172 ATLIERPLEAGLM
+172 ATLIERPVEAGLM
-185 SDLIKREIC
+185 AGLIKREIC

-200 GAGPWLRSVTRDGYR
+200 EAGHLLRSVTRDGYR

-226 KHHYDKPLHVA
+226 KLHYDKPLHVA

-275 SLMLTERVDVNTA
+275 SLMLTDRVDVNTA

-303 YARRFGAS
+303 YTRRFGAP
-311 PSRDIKHA
+311 PSRDIRHA
-319 REHVEGST
+319 REKGGRLDSPLH
-327 SRATHDASM
+327 A